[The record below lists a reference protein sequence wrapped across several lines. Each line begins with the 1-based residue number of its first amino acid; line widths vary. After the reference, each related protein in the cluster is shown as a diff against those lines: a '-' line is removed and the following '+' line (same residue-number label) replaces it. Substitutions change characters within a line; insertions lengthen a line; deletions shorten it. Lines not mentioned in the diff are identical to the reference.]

1 MNKRLLIIDTITF
14 AIGIILL
21 IFTRLSYVF
30 IGDNFA
36 ITLII
41 AVLTIM
47 IVIISMIFS
56 YRENAKGLNYM
67 NEIWCILYFILLYAV
82 YLLRVFDFVGQK
94 GVNNSVCAAF
104 MFLFGAKHLVYLGFI
119 LKSKNISV
127 KYNISKNA
135 LTGTKNYYK
144 FFVALGM
151 IGLAGG
157 IICVI
162 INTVLPAIDMSM
174 PYQML
179 VMHKMVS

>member
-47 IVIISMIFS
+47 IVIISMMFS
-56 YRENAKGLNYM
+56 YRDNAKGLNYM
-67 NEIWCILYFILLYAV
+67 NDILCILYFVLLYTV
-82 YLLRVFDFVGQK
+82 YILPVFDFVGQK

-104 MFLFGAKHLVYLGFI
+104 EFLFGAKHLVYLGFI
-119 LKSKNISV
+119 LKSKNKKV
-127 KYNISKNA
+127 MYNINKSA
-135 LTGTKNYYK
+135 LTSTKNYFK
-144 FFVALGM
+144 FFIALGM
-151 IGLAGG
+151 FGLAGG

-162 INTVLPAIDMSM
+162 INTVLPVIDMSM

-179 VMHKMVS
+179 VMQQMVS